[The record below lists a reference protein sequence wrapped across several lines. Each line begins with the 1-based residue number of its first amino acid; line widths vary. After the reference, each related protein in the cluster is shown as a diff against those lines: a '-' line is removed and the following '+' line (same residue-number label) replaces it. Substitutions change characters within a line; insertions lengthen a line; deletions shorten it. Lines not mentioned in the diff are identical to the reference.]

1 VALNPLILASGQAIL
16 WYDYIGN
23 YLRRIDSMP
32 KRTKLITAML
42 LVIIIVISFGAGY
55 ILGHT
60 AFSSSPEGLDT
71 IGQAW
76 DIIFTEY
83 IDRSKL
89 ASSNLSH
96 AAIEG
101 MVESIDD
108 PYTSFL
114 EAEYYEIGMSSLE
127 GEFDGIG
134 AYVTIQDEKLMIIAP
149 IADSPADKAGIKAGD
164 IILEIDGEPV
174 IDMSLAE
181 AIIKIRGPKGT
192 SVRLLVL
199 HEGGNEPEEIA
210 VIRARVELPS
220 VRFEM
225 EGDIAY
231 INITQFSERTDDEL
245 SSVLDDLDENTTK
258 AIILDLRGNP
268 GGLLE
273 TVIDVASR
281 FISEGIVVEIMNNQ
295 GKVATLTVNTN
306 MPTTD
311 LPMVV
316 LVDKT
321 SASGSEVL
329 AGALQDHNRAIVAG
343 NTTYGKGSVN
353 ILRRLDDGSGLYITT
368 ARWLTPNGRI
378 IEGQGIEPDIR
389 LELTGE
395 DAIHWAVD
403 YLLGSE

>member
-1 VALNPLILASGQAIL
+1 
-16 WYDYIGN
+16 
-23 YLRRIDSMP
+23 MP

-199 HEGGNEPEEIA
+199 HEGENEPEEIA

>member
-1 VALNPLILASGQAIL
+1 
-16 WYDYIGN
+16 
-23 YLRRIDSMP
+23 MP

-199 HEGGNEPEEIA
+199 HEGENEPEEIA

-329 AGALQDHNRAIVAG
+329 AGALQDHNRALVAG

-378 IEGQGIEPDIR
+378 IEGQGIEPDR
-389 LELTGE
+389 LLELTGE
-395 DAIHWAVD
+395 DTIHWAVD
-403 YLLGSE
+403 YLTSGK

>member
-1 VALNPLILASGQAIL
+1 
-16 WYDYIGN
+16 
-23 YLRRIDSMP
+23 MP

-55 ILGHT
+55 ILGQT
-60 AFSSSPEGLDT
+60 NFSSSLEGLD
-71 IGQAW
+71 IIEQAW

-96 AAIEG
+96 AAVEG

-134 AYVTIQDEKLMIIAP
+134 AYVTIQDEQLMIIAP

-192 SVRLLVL
+192 SVSLLVL
-199 HEGGNEPEEIA
+199 HEGDSEPEEIA

-231 INITQFSERTDDEL
+231 INITQFSERTYDEL
-245 SSVLDDLDENTTK
+245 SSVLDDLDENTTRG
-258 AIILDLRGNP
+258 IILDLRGNP

-281 FISEGIVVEIMNNQ
+281 FLSEGIVVEIMNNQ

-306 MPTTD
+306 IPTSD

-329 AGALQDHNRAIVAG
+329 AGALQDHNRALVAG

-378 IEGQGIEPDIR
+378 IEGQGIEPDR
-389 LELTGE
+389 LLELTGE
-395 DAIHWAVD
+395 DTIHWAVD
-403 YLLGSE
+403 YLTSGK

>member
-1 VALNPLILASGQAIL
+1 
-16 WYDYIGN
+16 
-23 YLRRIDSMP
+23 MP

-199 HEGGNEPEEIA
+199 HEGENEPEEIA

-368 ARWLTPNGRI
+368 ARRLTPNGRI